1 MQNKMTQNK
10 TAAAGS
16 AQKALAAIAQNRIV
30 AAVLPYLGLILT
42 VIVFYFTTGGKIFNA
57 YNQRILI
64 QQTIALSL
72 ICIGGVFTYT
82 LGGLDVSLGASL
94 GLCTLI
100 EATVI
105 NATGSLLLGFVLA
118 ILLAVSFG
126 VFNGYASIKLHLP
139 TIVTSLFLMFI
150 GNGVQTLIT
159 LQTDTIKANYNF
171 ALFKDK
177 NFQIAVLAGVFLVA
191 LYLYRF
197 TRIGKNL
204 RAMGANK
211 KCAAQAG
218 VSLVKYQLIAYVII
232 GVCIAISSLFVLG
245 RTGSSSRVTG
255 AGYHMDVMVALILG
269 GMPLSGGMK
278 SRLSAAIIG
287 PFTYTLLSNGL
298 TLSGVLVS
306 QVPIIKALIFFAI
319 VVLTCRKKGLVLP
332 R

>member
-1 MQNKMTQNK
+1 MLKVLKKIARNKI
-10 TAAAGS
+10 
-16 AQKALAAIAQNRIV
+16 IAV
-30 AAVLPYLGLILT
+30 ALPYLGLILT
-42 VIVFYFTTGGKIFNA
+42 VIVFYFTTDGKIFNA
-57 YNQRILI
+57 YNQRVLI

-100 EATVI
+100 EAVVI
-105 NATGSLLLGFVLA
+105 NATGSLLLGFFLA

-150 GNGVQTLIT
+150 GNGLQTLIT
-159 LQTDTIKANYNF
+159 MQTDTIKVAYNF
-171 ALFKDK
+171 KLFKDK
-177 NFQIAVLAGVFLVA
+177 TFQIAVLSGVFLIA
-191 LYLYRF
+191 FYLYRF
-197 TRIGKNL
+197 TKVGKYL
-204 RAMGANK
+204 RAMGANR
-211 KCAAQAG
+211 KCAEQAG
-218 VSLVKYQLIAYVII
+218 VSLVKYQLIAYMII
-232 GVCIAISSLFVLG
+232 GICIAISSLFVLG

-255 AGYHMDVMVALILG
+255 SGYHMEVMIALILG

-278 SRLSAAIIG
+278 SRLSAAIVG

-306 QVPIIKALIFFAI
+306 QVPMIKALIFLGI
-319 VVLTCRKKGLVLP
+319 VVLTCRKKGSVLP

>member
-1 MQNKMTQNK
+1 MSLKKLAENKII
-10 TAAAGS
+10 S
-16 AQKALAAIAQNRIV
+16 LI
-30 AAVLPYLGLILT
+30 LPYLGLALT
-42 VIVFYFTTGGKIFNA
+42 VAVFYFTTDGKIFSA
-57 YNQRILI
+57 YNTRILI
-64 QQTIALSL
+64 QQTVALSL
-72 ICIGGVFTYT
+72 VCIGGVFTYT

-100 EATVI
+100 EAVTI
-105 NATGSLLLGFVLA
+105 NTTGSLPLGFFFA
-118 ILLAVSFG
+118 ILLAVTFG

-150 GNGVQTLIT
+150 GNGIQTLIT
-159 LQTDTIKANYNF
+159 MKTNTINVTNRSVF
-171 ALFKDK
+171 TLFKDQ
-177 NFQIAVLAGVFLVA
+177 NFQIAVLVGVFLVA

-197 TRIGKNL
+197 TKVGKYL
-204 RAMGANK
+204 RAMGSNK
-211 KCAAQAG
+211 TCSAQAG
-218 VSLVKYQLIAYVII
+218 VSLVKYQLIAYVVI

-278 SRLSAAIIG
+278 SRLSAALVG

>member
-1 MQNKMTQNK
+1 MLKKLMQNKIL
-10 TAAAGS
+10 TA
-16 AQKALAAIAQNRIV
+16 V
-30 AAVLPYLGLILT
+30 FPYLGLILT
-42 VIVFYFTTGGKIFNA
+42 VIVFYFTTDGRIFSA
-57 YNQRILI
+57 YNQRVLI

-100 EATVI
+100 EAVVV
-105 NATGSLLLGFVLA
+105 NATGSLLLGFLLA
-118 ILLAVSFG
+118 LVLAVSFG
-126 VFNGYASIKLHLP
+126 LFNGYASIKLHLP

-150 GNGVQTLIT
+150 GNGIQTLIT
-159 LQTDTIKANYNF
+159 MNTNTIKANYNF
-171 ALFKDK
+171 ALFK
-177 NFQIAVLAGVFLVA
+177 NQNIQFAVLAVVFLVA
-191 LYLYRF
+191 LYLYRY
-197 TRIGKNL
+197 TNIGKYL

-211 KCAAQAG
+211 KCAVQAG
-218 VSLVKYQLIAYVII
+218 VSVVKYQLIAYVII

-245 RTGSSSRVTG
+245 RSGSSSRVTG

-278 SRLSAAIIG
+278 SRLSAAIVG
-287 PFTYTLLSNGL
+287 PFTYTLLTNGL

-306 QVPIIKALIFFAI
+306 QVPIIKAAIFFCI
-319 VVLTCRKKGLVLP
+319 VVLTCRKKGLILP

>member
-1 MQNKMTQNK
+1 MNLKKLTN
-10 TAAAGS
+10 
-16 AQKALAAIAQNRIV
+16 NRILS
-30 AAVLPYLGLILT
+30 AILPYLGLILT
-42 VIVFYFTTGGKIFNA
+42 VLVFYFTTDGRIFSA
-57 YNQRILI
+57 YNTRILM

-72 ICIGGVFTYT
+72 VCIGGVFTYT
-82 LGGLDVSLGASL
+82 LGGLDISLGASL

-100 EATVI
+100 EALVV
-105 NATGSLLLGFVLA
+105 NATGSLALGFALA
-118 ILLAVSFG
+118 LVMAISFG

-150 GNGVQTLIT
+150 GSGLQTLIT
-159 LQTDTIKANYNF
+159 LQTNTIKAKYDF
-171 ALFKDK
+171 SLFKDM
-177 NFQIAVLAGVFLVA
+177 NFQIAVLVIVFLIA

-197 TRIGKNL
+197 TKIGKYL

-211 KCAAQAG
+211 TCAAQAG
-218 VSLVKYQLIAYVII
+218 VSVTKYQLIAFVII

-245 RTGSSSRVTG
+245 RSGSSSRVTG
-255 AGYHMDVMVALILG
+255 SGYHMDVMIALILG

-298 TLSGVLVS
+298 TLSGVLVAH
-306 QVPIIKALIFFAI
+306 VPIIKALVFFAI

>member
-1 MQNKMTQNK
+1 MQNKTTQNQ
-10 TAAAGS
+10 TAAS
-16 AQKALAAIAQNRIV
+16 AKKTLTAIAQNRIV

-100 EATVI
+100 EATVV
-105 NATGSLLLGFVLA
+105 NATGSLLLGFALA
-118 ILLAVSFG
+118 VLLAVSFG
-126 VFNGYASIKLHLP
+126 IFNGYASIKLHLP

-159 LQTDTIKANYNF
+159 LKTDTIKANYNF

-177 NFQIAVLAGVFLVA
+177 NFQIAVLVAVFLVA

-204 RAMGANK
+204 RAMGANR
-211 KCAAQAG
+211 KCAAHR
-218 VSLVKYQLIAYVII
+218 YQLIAYVII
-232 GVCIAISSLFVLG
+232 GICIAISSLFVLG

-298 TLSGVLVS
+298 TLSGVLVT
-306 QVPIIKALIFFAI
+306 QVPIIKALIFFGI
-319 VVLTCRKKGLVLP
+319 VVLTCRKKGLILP

>member
-1 MQNKMTQNK
+1 MRLKKIVSNKYLS
-10 TAAAGS
+10 AA
-16 AQKALAAIAQNRIV
+16 
-30 AAVLPYLGLILT
+30 LPYLGLILT
-42 VIVFYFTTGGKIFNA
+42 VIIFYFTTGGKIFSK
-57 YNQRILI
+57 YNTRILI

-100 EATVI
+100 EAVVV
-105 NATGSLLLGFVLA
+105 NATGSLLLGF
-118 ILLAVSFG
+118 LLAMALAVAFG

-150 GNGVQTLIT
+150 GNGIQTLIT
-159 LQTDTIKANYNF
+159 METNTINADYDF
-171 ALFKDK
+171 ALFKNQ
-177 NFQIAVLAGVFLVA
+177 NFQIGVLAAVFLVA

-197 TRIGKNL
+197 TNVGKYL

-211 KCAAQAG
+211 KCASQAG

-245 RTGSSSRVTG
+245 RSGSSSRVTG
-255 AGYHMDVMVALILG
+255 AGYHMDVMIALILG

-278 SRLSAAIIG
+278 SRLSAALIG

-298 TLSGVLVS
+298 TLSGVLVN
-306 QVPIIKALIFFAI
+306 QVPMIKALIFFAI
-319 VVLTCRKKGLVLP
+319 VVLSCRKEGLVLP

>member
-1 MQNKMTQNK
+1 MIKSLKTNKVL
-10 TAAAGS
+10 
-16 AQKALAAIAQNRIV
+16 LAV
-30 AAVLPYLGLILT
+30 FPYLGLVLA
-42 VIVFYFTTGGKIFNA
+42 VLVFYFTTGGKIFSA
-57 YNQRILI
+57 YNVRVLI

-72 ICIGGVFTYT
+72 VCIGGVFTYT

-100 EATVI
+100 EAVVV
-105 NATGSLLLGFVLA
+105 NATGSLFLGFILA
-118 ILLAVSFG
+118 LLLAVSFG
-126 VFNGYASIKLHLP
+126 IFNGYASIKLHLP

-150 GNGVQTLIT
+150 GNGIQTLIT
-159 LQTDTIKANYNF
+159 MQTNTIKAEYDF
-171 ALFKDK
+171 TLFKNQ
-177 NFQIAVLAGVFLVA
+177 NFQILVLAAVFLVA

-197 TRIGKNL
+197 TKIGKYL
-204 RAMGANK
+204 RAMGANRQS
-211 KCAAQAG
+211 AHQSG

-245 RTGSSSRVTG
+245 RSGSSSRVTG
-255 AGYHMDVMVALILG
+255 AGYHMDVMIALILG

-278 SRLSAAIIG
+278 SRISAALIG

-306 QVPIIKALIFFAI
+306 QVPMIKAMIFFII
-319 VVLTCRKKGLVLP
+319 VVMTCRSKGTLLP

>member
-1 MQNKMTQNK
+1 MRLKKIISNKY
-10 TAAAGS
+10 
-16 AQKALAAIAQNRIV
+16 L
-30 AAVLPYLGLILT
+30 AAVLPYLGLVLT
-42 VIVFYFTTGGKIFNA
+42 VIVFYFTTGGKIFSA
-57 YNQRILI
+57 YNTRILI

-72 ICIGGVFTYT
+72 VCIGGVFTYT

-100 EATVI
+100 EAVVV
-105 NATGSLLLGFVLA
+105 NATGSLLLGFLLA
-118 ILLAVSFG
+118 MLLAVAFG

-150 GNGVQTLIT
+150 GNGIQTLIT
-159 LQTDTIKANYNF
+159 METNTINANYNF
-171 ALFKDK
+171 ALFKNQ
-177 NFQIAVLAGVFLVA
+177 NFQIGVLVVVFLVA

-197 TRIGKNL
+197 TNVGKYL

-211 KCAAQAG
+211 KCASQAG
-218 VSLVKYQLIAYVII
+218 VSLVKYQLIAYVVI

-245 RTGSSSRVTG
+245 RSGSSSRVTG
-255 AGYHMDVMVALILG
+255 AGYHMDVMIALILG

-278 SRLSAAIIG
+278 SRLSAAIVG

-298 TLSGVLVS
+298 TLSGVLVN
-306 QVPIIKALIFFAI
+306 QVPMIKALIFFSI
-319 VVLTCRKKGLVLP
+319 VVLSCRKKGLVLP

>member
-1 MQNKMTQNK
+1 MRLKK
-10 TAAAGS
+10 IIGS
-16 AQKALAAIAQNRIV
+16 QYL

-42 VIVFYFTTGGKIFNA
+42 VIVFYFTTGGKIFSA
-57 YNQRILI
+57 YNTRILI

-100 EATVI
+100 EAVVV
-105 NATGSLLLGFVLA
+105 NATGSLLLGFLLA
-118 ILLAVSFG
+118 MLLAVAFG

-150 GNGVQTLIT
+150 GNGIQTLIT
-159 LQTDTIKANYNF
+159 METNTINANYNF
-171 ALFKDK
+171 ALFKNQ
-177 NFQIAVLAGVFLVA
+177 NFQIGVLVVVFLAA

-197 TRIGKNL
+197 TNVGKYL

-211 KCAAQAG
+211 KCASQAG

-245 RTGSSSRVTG
+245 RSGSSSRVTG
-255 AGYHMDVMVALILG
+255 AGYHMDVMIALILG

-278 SRLSAAIIG
+278 SRLSAAIVG

-298 TLSGVLVS
+298 TLSGVLVN
-306 QVPIIKALIFFAI
+306 QVPMIKALIFFSI
-319 VVLTCRKKGLVLP
+319 VVLSCRKKGLVLP